1 MAIYKPSNFYP
12 NLEEIDLDENNT
24 FSCQI
29 NTSGNSVKAYQL
41 KFLTEDNVEVAKK
54 NAVNL
59 SSYVKN
65 KAFLNIENINSTNYS
80 ELTNGNNYKWTI
92 RVYDAPLNSTS
103 QPDTLICSGFLVGS
117 TENVIWTTNNKKI
130 EAERWIEF
138 KTTSS
143 QMMPLLETETDLTLP
158 TGTYTERHKIDWVTT
173 DLGND
178 KNITKIE
185 TDEAFTYNYINNT
198 TFSLYQCSDQHG
210 YNNVFVDPNDEIE
223 VGMGIDIF
231 NGGTSINSN
240 NVSKIIGYSADT
252 GEIRVQ
258 EPFKSIP
265 VNGYTYKLYK
275 KNDSGLWQQISFT
288 EPSNLI
294 GGAAITDSSFKVM
307 TNYYSSSTKN
317 LFIQPNINIKSD
329 ATNPNEIVFNDGT
342 RVDIVQNINS
352 SGKDITFNKL
362 DNTQWIVTIPSS
374 TSSFPV
380 IPKTKYKIYSDFM
393 DSMPENIF
401 YAKKSPT
408 IQIQYKNYNIAKEE
422 YVNISETPTEYK
434 SFRDV
439 SFKTLW
445 TSEQNVLIKNYQYL
459 LYDVNMNLISE
470 SDIIY
475 DNELEWHFRGLDTSR
490 NENIPNQYFIK
501 IIIEDEFG
509 KIFEKQNTFYI
520 FYNIN
525 ETITPLVVNLN
536 CDQTS
541 FDIEFTTPIY
551 VETSNALNKETV
563 EVENVDFRNG
573 YLNIP
578 LDNVANYSKIVAEEE
593 LYVDIPE
600 EFSYITCFQLSK
612 DLIYSIPSSNDN
624 TILLLQIGHKNN
636 LNTIDYYSLKLGSFE
651 KLYFHEQDST
661 ITVQE
666 NPNQFKLQLFKNEET
681 EPLQCFDGENYYDLS
696 EQVEGKDLIKSSKIN
711 FALQDNSENI
721 YEKVSILPNI
731 GESGKKYI
739 LTENYTI
746 GITNYSKGIYTY
758 TNSKWIKDL
767 SVEYIFIDS
776 LNTAPSLSFDDLNV
790 PDNCRG
796 GDNATINYIDTN
808 NVFIEASNIDY
819 NAETISNKWIRVFLY
834 IKSSNTGDI
843 VNCSIDLLKERG

>member
-41 KFLTEDNVEVAKK
+41 KFLTEDNVEIAKK
-54 NAVNL
+54 DAVDL
-59 SSYVKN
+59 TSYVKN
-65 KAFLNIENINSTNYS
+65 KAFLNIDNINSTNYS

-92 RVYDAPLNSTS
+92 RVYDASLNSTA

-185 TDEAFTYNYINNT
+185 TDEPFTYNYINNT
-198 TFSLYQCSDQHG
+198 TFSLYQCSDKHG

-231 NGGTSINSN
+231 NGSSSINSN

-265 VNGYTYKLYK
+265 INGYTYRLYK

-307 TNYYSSSTKN
+307 TNYYSSGTKN

-329 ATNPNEIVFNDGT
+329 ATNPNEIVFNNGV
-342 RVDIVQNINS
+342 RVDIIQNIDGK
-352 SGKDITFNKL
+352 GKDITFNKL

-401 YAKKSPT
+401 YAKKSPI
-408 IQIQYKNYNIAKEE
+408 IQMQYKNYNITEE
-422 YVNISETPTEYK
+422 KYIDISEIPTEYK
-434 SFRDV
+434 SFRDIG
-439 SFKTLW
+439 FRTLW
-445 TSEQNVLIKNYQYL
+445 ISEQNVLVKNYQYL

-509 KIFEKQNTFYI
+509 KIYEKQNTFYI

-536 CDQTS
+536 CNQTS

-551 VETSNALNKETV
+551 VETSDALGKKTV
-563 EVENVDFRNG
+563 EVGNVDFRNG

-578 LDNVANYSKIVAEEE
+578 LNNVANYSKVIAEEE

-612 DLIYSIPSSNDN
+612 DLIYSIPSSGDN
-624 TILLLQIGHKNN
+624 SILLLQIGHKNT

-651 KLYFHEQDST
+651 KLYFYEQDGI
-661 ITVQE
+661 ITVKE

-681 EPLQCFDGENYYDLS
+681 EPLQCFEGENYYDLS

-711 FALQDNSENI
+711 FALQDNSNNT
-721 YEKVSILPNI
+721 YEKVNFLPTI
-731 GESGKKYI
+731 GENNKKYI
-739 LTENYTI
+739 LTEDYTI

-776 LNTAPSLSFDDLNV
+776 LNTTPSLSFDDLNV
-790 PDNCRG
+790 PVNCRG
-796 GDNATINYIDTN
+796 EDDATINYIDTN
-808 NVFIEASNIDY
+808 NVFIESTNIDY

-834 IKSSNTGDI
+834 IKSSNTDEI

>member
-54 NAVNL
+54 SAVNL

-65 KAFLNIENINSTNYS
+65 KAFLNIDNINSTNYS

-130 EAERWIEF
+130 ESERWIEF

-185 TDEAFTYNYINNT
+185 TDEAFTYNYINDT
-198 TFSLYQCSDQHG
+198 TFSLYQCSDKHG

-231 NGGTSINSN
+231 NGSSSINSN

-265 VNGYTYKLYK
+265 VNGYTYRLYK

-307 TNYYSSSTKN
+307 TNYYSSDTKN

-329 ATNPNEIVFNDGT
+329 ATNPNEIVFNNGV
-342 RVDIVQNINS
+342 RVDIIQNIDGK
-352 SGKDITFNKL
+352 GKDITFNKL
-362 DNTQWIVTIPSS
+362 DNTQWIVTVPSS

-408 IQIQYKNYNIAKEE
+408 IQIQYKNYNIDEEE

-439 SFKTLW
+439 GFKTLW

-475 DNELEWHFRGLDTSR
+475 DNELEWYFRGLDTSR
-490 NENIPNQYFIK
+490 NENIPNQYFIR

-509 KIFEKQNTFYI
+509 KIYEKQNTFYI

-525 ETITPLVVNLN
+525 ETVTPLVVNLN
-536 CDQTS
+536 CNKTS

-551 VETSNALNKETV
+551 VETSDALGKKTV

-578 LDNVANYSKIVAEEE
+578 LDNVANYSKVVAEEE

-624 TILLLQIGHKNN
+624 SILLLQIGHKNN

-651 KLYFHEQDST
+651 KLYFYEQDGI
-661 ITVQE
+661 ITVKE

-681 EPLQCFDGENYYDLS
+681 EPLQCFEGENYYDLS

-767 SVEYIFIDS
+767 SVEYVFIDS
-776 LNTAPSLSFDDLNV
+776 LNTISSSSFDDLNV
-790 PDNCRG
+790 PINCRAE
-796 GDNATINYIDTN
+796 DNITINYIDTN
-808 NVFIEASNIDY
+808 NIYIESTNIDY
-819 NAETISNKWIRVFLY
+819 NAEMISNKWIRVYLY
-834 IKSSNTGDI
+834 IKNSNTGNI
-843 VNCSIDLLKERG
+843 VECSIDLLKERG

>member
-54 NAVNL
+54 SAVDL
-59 SSYVKN
+59 ASYVKN
-65 KAFLNIENINSTNYS
+65 KAFLNIDNINSTNYS
-80 ELTNGNNYKWTI
+80 GLTNGNNYKWTI

-185 TDEAFTYNYINNT
+185 TDEPFVYNYINNT
-198 TFSLYQCSDQHG
+198 TFNLYQCSDKHG

-231 NGGTSINSN
+231 NGGSSINSN
-240 NVSKIIGYSADT
+240 NVSKIIGYSTDT

-408 IQIQYKNYNIAKEE
+408 IQIQYKNYNIDEEE

-434 SFRDV
+434 SFRDI

-445 TSEQNVLIKNYQYL
+445 TSAQNVLIKNYQYL

-578 LDNVANYSKIVAEEE
+578 LDNVANYSKVVAEEE

-624 TILLLQIGHKNN
+624 SILLLQIGHKNN

-651 KLYFHEQDST
+651 KLYFYEQDGI
-661 ITVQE
+661 ITVKE

-681 EPLQCFDGENYYDLS
+681 EPLQCFEGENYYDLS

-776 LNTAPSLSFDDLNV
+776 LNTTPSLSFDDLNV
-790 PDNCRG
+790 PANCRG
-796 GDNATINYIDTN
+796 RDNATINYIDTN
-808 NVFIEASNIDY
+808 NVFIESSNIDY
-819 NAETISNKWIRVFLY
+819 NAETISNKWIRVYLY
-834 IKSSNTGDI
+834 IKNSNTGNI
-843 VNCSIDLLKERG
+843 VECSIDLLKERG

>member
-41 KFLTEDNVEVAKK
+41 KFLTEDNVEIAKK
-54 NAVNL
+54 DAVDL
-59 SSYVKN
+59 TSYVKN
-65 KAFLNIENINSTNYS
+65 KAFLNIDNINSTNYS

-92 RVYDAPLNSTS
+92 RVYDASLNSTA

-185 TDEAFTYNYINNT
+185 TDEPFTYNYINNT

-231 NGGTSINSN
+231 NGGSSINSN

-307 TNYYSSSTKN
+307 TNYYSSGTKN
-317 LFIQPNINIKSD
+317 LFIQPNINVKSD
-329 ATNPNEIVFNDGT
+329 ATNPNEIVFNNGV
-342 RVDIVQNINS
+342 RVDIIQNIDTK
-352 SGKDITFNKL
+352 GKDITFNKL

-401 YAKKSPT
+401 YAKKSPI
-408 IQIQYKNYNIAKEE
+408 IQMQYKNYNITEE
-422 YVNISETPTEYK
+422 KYIDISEIPTEYK
-434 SFRDV
+434 SFRDIG
-439 SFKTLW
+439 FRTLW
-445 TSEQNVLIKNYQYL
+445 ISEQNVLVKNYQYL

-475 DNELEWHFRGLDTSR
+475 DNELEWYFRGLDTSR

-509 KIFEKQNTFYI
+509 KIYEKQNTFYI

-525 ETITPLVVNLN
+525 EAITPLVVNLN
-536 CDQTS
+536 CNQTS

-551 VETSNALNKETV
+551 VETSDALGKKTV
-563 EVENVDFRNG
+563 EVGNVDFRNG

-578 LDNVANYSKIVAEEE
+578 LDNVANYSKVIAEEE

-612 DLIYSIPSSNDN
+612 DLIYSIPSSGDN
-624 TILLLQIGHKNN
+624 SILLLQIGHKNN

-651 KLYFHEQDST
+651 KLYFYEQDGI
-661 ITVQE
+661 ITVKE

-681 EPLQCFDGENYYDLS
+681 EPLQCFEGENYYDLS

-711 FALQDNSENI
+711 FALQDNSNNT
-721 YEKVSILPNI
+721 YEKVNFLPTI
-731 GESGKKYI
+731 GENNKKYI
-739 LTENYTI
+739 LTEDYTI
-746 GITNYSKGIYTY
+746 GITKYGKGIYTY

-767 SVEYIFIDS
+767 SVEYVFIDS
-776 LNTAPSLSFDDLNV
+776 LNTISSLSFDDLNV
-790 PDNCRG
+790 PINCRAE
-796 GDNATINYIDTN
+796 DNITINYIDTN
-808 NVFIEASNIDY
+808 NIYIESTNIDY
-819 NAETISNKWIRVFLY
+819 NAEMISNKWIRVYLY
-834 IKSSNTGDI
+834 IKNSNTGNI
-843 VNCSIDLLKERG
+843 VECSIDLLKERG

>member
-12 NLEEIDLDENNT
+12 NLEEIDLDEDNT

-138 KTTSS
+138 KTASS

-158 TGTYTERHKIDWVTT
+158 TGTYTERHKIDWVTA

-185 TDEAFTYNYINNT
+185 TDEPFTYNYINNT

-307 TNYYSSSTKN
+307 TNYYSSGTKN

-329 ATNPNEIVFNDGT
+329 ATNPNEIVFNNGV
-342 RVDIVQNINS
+342 RVDITQNIDS
-352 SGKDITFNKL
+352 KGKDITFNKL

-401 YAKKSPT
+401 YAKKSPI
-408 IQIQYKNYNIAKEE
+408 IQMQYKNYNITEEE
-422 YVNISETPTEYK
+422 YVNISELPTEYK
-434 SFRDV
+434 SFRDIG
-439 SFKTLW
+439 FKTLW
-445 TSEQNVLIKNYQYL
+445 ISEQNVLIKNYQYL

-536 CDQTS
+536 CNQTS

-551 VETSNALNKETV
+551 VETSDALGKKTV

-578 LDNVANYSKIVAEEE
+578 LDNVANYSKVVAEEE

-681 EPLQCFDGENYYDLS
+681 EPLQCFDGKNYYDLS

-711 FALQDNSENI
+711 FALQDNSENV

-776 LNTAPSLSFDDLNV
+776 LNTIPSLSFDDLNV

>member
-54 NAVNL
+54 DAVDL
-59 SSYVKN
+59 TSYVKN
-65 KAFLNIENINSTNYS
+65 KAFLNIDNINSTNYS

-92 RVYDAPLNSTS
+92 RVYDAPLNSTA

-117 TENVIWTTNNKKI
+117 TENVIWTINNKKI

-143 QMMPLLETETDLTLP
+143 QMMPLLDTETDLTLP
-158 TGTYTERHKIDWVTT
+158 TGTYRERHKIDWVTT

-185 TDEAFTYNYINNT
+185 TDEPFTYNYINNT

-231 NGGTSINSN
+231 NGSSSINSN

-265 VNGYTYKLYK
+265 VNGYTYRLYK

-307 TNYYSSSTKN
+307 TNYYSSGTKN
-317 LFIQPNINIKSD
+317 LFIQPNINVKSD
-329 ATNPNEIVFNDGT
+329 ATNPNEIVFNNGV
-342 RVDIVQNINS
+342 RVDIIQNIDS
-352 SGKDITFNKL
+352 KGKDITFNKL

-401 YAKKSPT
+401 YAKKSPI
-408 IQIQYKNYNIAKEE
+408 IQMQYKNYNITEEE
-422 YVNISETPTEYK
+422 YVNISELPTEYK
-434 SFRDV
+434 SFRDIG
-439 SFKTLW
+439 FRTLW
-445 TSEQNVLIKNYQYL
+445 MSEQNVLVKNYQYL

-475 DNELEWHFRGLDTSR
+475 DNELEWYFRGLDTSR

-536 CDQTS
+536 CNQTS

>member
-65 KAFLNIENINSTNYS
+65 KAFLNIDNINSTNYS

-103 QPDTLICSGFLVGS
+103 QPDTLICSGFLAGS

-173 DLGND
+173 DLGNN

-185 TDEAFTYNYINNT
+185 TDEPFTYNYINNT

-294 GGAAITDSSFKVM
+294 GGAAITESSFKVR
-307 TNYYSSSTKN
+307 TNYYSSGTKN

-329 ATNPNEIVFNDGT
+329 ATNPNEIVFNNGV
-342 RVDIVQNINS
+342 RVDIIQNIDGK
-352 SGKDITFNKL
+352 GKDITFNKL

-408 IQIQYKNYNIAKEE
+408 IQIQYKNYNIDEEE
-422 YVNISETPTEYK
+422 YVNISETPTGYK

-536 CDQTS
+536 CNQTS

-578 LDNVANYSKIVAEEE
+578 LDNVANYSKVVAEEE

-681 EPLQCFDGENYYDLS
+681 EPLQCFDGKNYYDLS

-711 FALQDNSENI
+711 FALQDNSGNV

-776 LNTAPSLSFDDLNV
+776 LNTTPSLSFDDLNV
-790 PDNCRG
+790 PVNCRG

-808 NVFIEASNIDY
+808 NVFIESSNIDY

-834 IKSSNTGDI
+834 VKSSNTGNI
-843 VNCSIDLLKERG
+843 VECSIDLLKERG

>member
-12 NLEEIDLDENNT
+12 NLEEIDLDEDNT

-143 QMMPLLETETDLTLP
+143 QMMPLLDTETDLTLP
-158 TGTYTERHKIDWVTT
+158 TGTYTERHKIAWVTA
-173 DLGND
+173 DLGNN

-185 TDEAFTYNYINNT
+185 TDEPFTYNYINNT

-231 NGGTSINSN
+231 NGSSSINSN

-265 VNGYTYKLYK
+265 INGYTYKLYK

-294 GGAAITDSSFKVM
+294 GGAAITESSFKVK
-307 TNYYSSSTKN
+307 TNYYSSGTKN

-408 IQIQYKNYNIAKEE
+408 IQIQYKNYNIDEEE

-434 SFRDV
+434 SFRDI

-445 TSEQNVLIKNYQYL
+445 TSAQNVLIKNYQYL

-536 CDQTS
+536 CNQTS

-681 EPLQCFDGENYYDLS
+681 EPLQCFDGKNYYDLS

-711 FALQDNSENI
+711 FALQDNSENV

-776 LNTAPSLSFDDLNV
+776 LNTIPSLSFDDLNV

>member
-54 NAVNL
+54 DAVDL
-59 SSYVKN
+59 TSYVKN
-65 KAFLNIENINSTNYS
+65 KAFLNIDNINSTNYS

-92 RVYDAPLNSTS
+92 RVYDASLNSTA

-117 TENVIWTTNNKKI
+117 TENVIWTANNKKI

-158 TGTYTERHKIDWVTT
+158 TGTYTERHKIDWVTI

-185 TDEAFTYNYINNT
+185 TDEPFTYNYINNT

-231 NGGTSINSN
+231 NGGSSINSN

-258 EPFKSIP
+258 EPFKRIP

-307 TNYYSSSTKN
+307 TNYYSSGTKN
-317 LFIQPNINIKSD
+317 LFIQPNINVKSD
-329 ATNPNEIVFNDGT
+329 ATNPNEIVFNNGV
-342 RVDIVQNINS
+342 RVDIVQSIDS
-352 SGKDITFNKL
+352 KGKDITFNKL
-362 DNTQWIVTIPSS
+362 DNTQWIVTVPSS

-401 YAKKSPT
+401 YAKKSPI
-408 IQIQYKNYNIAKEE
+408 IQMQYKNYNITEE
-422 YVNISETPTEYK
+422 KYIDISEIPTEYK

-439 SFKTLW
+439 GFKTLW
-445 TSEQNVLIKNYQYL
+445 ISEQNVLVKNYQYL
-459 LYDVNMNLISE
+459 LYDANMNLISE

-475 DNELEWHFRGLDTSR
+475 DNELEWYFRGLDTSR

-509 KIFEKQNTFYI
+509 KIYEKQNTFYI

-525 ETITPLVVNLN
+525 EAITPLVVNLN
-536 CDQTS
+536 CNQTS

-551 VETSNALNKETV
+551 VETSDALGKKTV
-563 EVENVDFRNG
+563 EVGNVDFRNG

-578 LDNVANYSKIVAEEE
+578 LNNVANYSKVIAEEE

-612 DLIYSIPSSNDN
+612 DLIYSIPSSGDN
-624 TILLLQIGHKNN
+624 SILLLQIGHKNN

-651 KLYFHEQDST
+651 KLYFYEQDGT
-661 ITVQE
+661 ITVKE
-666 NPNQFKLQLFKNEET
+666 NPNQFKLQLFKNGET
-681 EPLQCFDGENYYDLS
+681 EPLQCFEGENYYDLS
-696 EQVEGKDLIKSSKIN
+696 EQIEGKDLVKSSKIN
-711 FALQDNSENI
+711 FALQDNSNNT
-721 YEKVSILPNI
+721 YEKVNFLPTI
-731 GESGKKYI
+731 GENNKKYI
-739 LTENYTI
+739 LTEDYTI
-746 GITNYSKGIYTY
+746 GITKYNKGIYIY
-758 TNSKWIKDL
+758 KNSKWTKDL

-776 LNTAPSLSFDDLNV
+776 LNTVSSLSFDDLNV

-796 GDNATINYIDTN
+796 EDNATINYIDTN
-808 NVFIEASNIDY
+808 NVFIESSNIDY

>member
-1 MAIYKPSNFYP
+1 
-12 NLEEIDLDENNT
+12 
-24 FSCQI
+24 
-29 NTSGNSVKAYQL
+29 
-41 KFLTEDNVEVAKK
+41 
-54 NAVNL
+54 
-59 SSYVKN
+59 
-65 KAFLNIENINSTNYS
+65 
-80 ELTNGNNYKWTI
+80 
-92 RVYDAPLNSTS
+92 
-103 QPDTLICSGFLVGS
+103 
-117 TENVIWTTNNKKI
+117 
-130 EAERWIEF
+130 
-138 KTTSS
+138 
-143 QMMPLLETETDLTLP
+143 MMPLLETETDLTLP

-185 TDEAFTYNYINNT
+185 TDEAFTYNYINDT
-198 TFSLYQCSDQHG
+198 TFSLYQCSDKHG

-231 NGGTSINSN
+231 NGSSSINSN

-265 VNGYTYKLYK
+265 VNGYTYRLYK
-275 KNDSGLWQQISFT
+275 KNDSGSWQQISFT
-288 EPSNLI
+288 ELSNLI

-307 TNYYSSSTKN
+307 TNYYSSDTKN

-329 ATNPNEIVFNDGT
+329 ATNPNEIVFNNGV
-342 RVDIVQNINS
+342 RVDIIQNIDGK
-352 SGKDITFNKL
+352 GKDITFNKL

-408 IQIQYKNYNIAKEE
+408 IQIQYKNYNIDEEE

-536 CDQTS
+536 CNQTS

-551 VETSNALNKETV
+551 VETSDALGKKTV

-776 LNTAPSLSFDDLNV
+776 LNIAPSLSFDDLNV

-808 NVFIEASNIDY
+808 NVFIESTNIDY
-819 NAETISNKWIRVFLY
+819 NAEMISNKWIRVYLY
-834 IKSSNTGDI
+834 IKNSNTGNI
-843 VNCSIDLLKERG
+843 VECSIDLLKERG

>member
-12 NLEEIDLDENNT
+12 NLEEIDLDEDNT

-138 KTTSS
+138 KTASS

-158 TGTYTERHKIDWVTT
+158 TGTYTERHKIDWVTA

-185 TDEAFTYNYINNT
+185 TDEPFTYNYINNT

-231 NGGTSINSN
+231 NGGISINSN

-307 TNYYSSSTKN
+307 TNYYSSGTKN
-317 LFIQPNINIKSD
+317 LFIQPNINVKSD
-329 ATNPNEIVFNDGT
+329 ATNPNEIVFNNGV
-342 RVDIVQNINS
+342 RVDITQNIDS
-352 SGKDITFNKL
+352 KGKDITFNKL

-401 YAKKSPT
+401 YAKKSPI
-408 IQIQYKNYNIAKEE
+408 IQMQYKNYNITEEE
-422 YVNISETPTEYK
+422 YVNISELPTEYK
-434 SFRDV
+434 SFRDIG
-439 SFKTLW
+439 FKTLW
-445 TSEQNVLIKNYQYL
+445 ISEQNVLIKNYQYL

-536 CDQTS
+536 CNQTS

-551 VETSNALNKETV
+551 VETSDALGKKTV

-578 LDNVANYSKIVAEEE
+578 LDNVANYSKVVAEEE

-681 EPLQCFDGENYYDLS
+681 EPLQCFDGKNYYDLS

-711 FALQDNSENI
+711 FALQDNSENV

-776 LNTAPSLSFDDLNV
+776 LNTIPSLSFDDLNV

>member
-12 NLEEIDLDENNT
+12 NLEEIDLDEDNT

-138 KTTSS
+138 KTASS

-158 TGTYTERHKIDWVTT
+158 TGTYTERHKIDWVTA

-185 TDEAFTYNYINNT
+185 TDEPFTYNYINNT

-231 NGGTSINSN
+231 NGGISINSN

-307 TNYYSSSTKN
+307 TNYYSSGTKN
-317 LFIQPNINIKSD
+317 LFIQPNINVKSD
-329 ATNPNEIVFNDGT
+329 ATNPNEIVFNNGV
-342 RVDIVQNINS
+342 RVDITQNIDS
-352 SGKDITFNKL
+352 KGKDITFNKL

-401 YAKKSPT
+401 YAKKSPI
-408 IQIQYKNYNIAKEE
+408 IQMQYKNYNITEEE
-422 YVNISETPTEYK
+422 YVNISELPTEYK
-434 SFRDV
+434 SFRDIG
-439 SFKTLW
+439 FKTLW
-445 TSEQNVLIKNYQYL
+445 ISEQNVLIKNYQYL

-536 CDQTS
+536 CNQTS

-551 VETSNALNKETV
+551 VETSDALGKKTV

-578 LDNVANYSKIVAEEE
+578 LDNVANYSKVVAEEE

-651 KLYFHEQDST
+651 KLYFYEQDGT

-666 NPNQFKLQLFKNEET
+666 NPNQFKLQLFKNEEIK
-681 EPLQCFDGENYYDLS
+681 PLQCFDGENYYDLS

-711 FALQDNSENI
+711 FALQDNSENV

-731 GESGKKYI
+731 GESNKKYI

-776 LNTAPSLSFDDLNV
+776 LNTTPSLSFDDLNV
-790 PDNCRG
+790 PVNCRG

-808 NVFIEASNIDY
+808 NVFIESSNIDY

-834 IKSSNTGDI
+834 IKSSNTEKI

>member
-29 NTSGNSVKAYQL
+29 NTSGNSAKAYQL

-54 NAVNL
+54 NAVDL
-59 SSYVKN
+59 TSYVKN
-65 KAFLNIENINSTNYS
+65 KAFLNIDNINSTNYS

-92 RVYDAPLNSTS
+92 RVYDAPLNSTA

-185 TDEAFTYNYINNT
+185 TDEPFTYNYINNT

-231 NGGTSINSN
+231 NGGSSINSN

-307 TNYYSSSTKN
+307 TNYYSSGTKN

-329 ATNPNEIVFNDGT
+329 ATNPNEIVFNNGV
-342 RVDIVQNINS
+342 RVDIIQNIDS
-352 SGKDITFNKL
+352 KGKDITFNKL

-401 YAKKSPT
+401 YAKKSPI
-408 IQIQYKNYNIAKEE
+408 IQMQYKNYNITEE
-422 YVNISETPTEYK
+422 KYIDISEIPTEYK
-434 SFRDV
+434 SFRDIG
-439 SFKTLW
+439 FRTLW
-445 TSEQNVLIKNYQYL
+445 ISEQNVLVKNYQYL

-470 SDIIY
+470 SDVIY
-475 DNELEWHFRGLDTSR
+475 DNELEWYFRGLDTSR

-509 KIFEKQNTFYI
+509 KIYEKQNTFYI

-536 CDQTS
+536 CNQTS

-551 VETSNALNKETV
+551 VETSDALGKKTV
-563 EVENVDFRNG
+563 EVGNVDFRNG

-578 LDNVANYSKIVAEEE
+578 LNNVANYSKVIAEEE

-612 DLIYSIPSSNDN
+612 DLIYSIPSSGDN
-624 TILLLQIGHKNN
+624 SILLLQIGHKNT

-651 KLYFHEQDST
+651 KLYFYEQDGI
-661 ITVQE
+661 ITVKE

-681 EPLQCFDGENYYDLS
+681 EPLQCFEGENYYDLS

-711 FALQDNSENI
+711 FALQDNSNNT
-721 YEKVSILPNI
+721 YEKVNFLPTI
-731 GESGKKYI
+731 GENNKKYI
-739 LTENYTI
+739 LTEDYTI
-746 GITNYSKGIYTY
+746 GITKYSKGIYTY

-767 SVEYIFIDS
+767 SVEYVFIDS
-776 LNTAPSLSFDDLNV
+776 LNTISSLSFDDLNV
-790 PDNCRG
+790 PINCRAE
-796 GDNATINYIDTN
+796 DNITINYIDTN
-808 NVFIEASNIDY
+808 NIYIESTNIDY
-819 NAETISNKWIRVFLY
+819 NAEMISNKWIRVYLY
-834 IKSSNTGDI
+834 IKNSNTENI
-843 VNCSIDLLKERG
+843 VECSIDLLKERG

>member
-231 NGGTSINSN
+231 NGGSSINSN

-329 ATNPNEIVFNDGT
+329 ATNPNEIVFNNGV
-342 RVDIVQNINS
+342 RVDITQNINS
-352 SGKDITFNKL
+352 SGKDVTFNKL
-362 DNTQWIVTIPSS
+362 DNTQWIVTVPSS

-408 IQIQYKNYNIAKEE
+408 IQIQYKNYNIDEEE

-525 ETITPLVVNLN
+525 ETITPLAVNLN
-536 CDQTS
+536 CNQTS

-551 VETSNALNKETV
+551 VETSDALGKKTV

-666 NPNQFKLQLFKNEET
+666 NPNQFKLQLFKNGET
-681 EPLQCFDGENYYDLS
+681 EPLQCFEGENYYDLS

-721 YEKVSILPNI
+721 YEKVSTLPSI
-731 GESGKKYI
+731 GESDKKYI

-767 SVEYIFIDS
+767 SVEYVFIDS
-776 LNTAPSLSFDDLNV
+776 LNTIPSSSFDDLNV
-790 PDNCRG
+790 PINCRAE
-796 GDNATINYIDTN
+796 DNITINYIDTN
-808 NVFIEASNIDY
+808 NIYIESTNIDY
-819 NAETISNKWIRVFLY
+819 NAEMISNKWIRVYLY
-834 IKSSNTGDI
+834 IKNSNTGNI
-843 VNCSIDLLKERG
+843 VECSIDLLKERG

>member
-54 NAVNL
+54 NAVDL
-59 SSYVKN
+59 TSYVKN
-65 KAFLNIENINSTNYS
+65 KAFLNIDNINSTNYS
-80 ELTNGNNYKWTI
+80 GLTNGNNYKWTI

-185 TDEAFTYNYINNT
+185 TDEPFTYNYINNT
-198 TFSLYQCSDQHG
+198 TFSLYQCSDKHG

-231 NGGTSINSN
+231 NGGSSINSN

-265 VNGYTYKLYK
+265 INGYTYKLYK

-307 TNYYSSSTKN
+307 TNYYSSGVKN
-317 LFIQPNINIKSD
+317 LFIQPNINVKSD
-329 ATNPNEIVFNDGT
+329 ATNPNEIVFNNGI
-342 RVDIVQNINS
+342 RVDIVQNIDS
-352 SGKDITFNKL
+352 KGKDITFNKL

-408 IQIQYKNYNIAKEE
+408 IQIQYKNYNIDEEE
-422 YVNISETPTEYK
+422 YVNISEAPTEYK

-439 SFKTLW
+439 GFKTLW

-459 LYDVNMNLISE
+459 LYDANMNLISE
-470 SDIIY
+470 SDVIY
-475 DNELEWHFRGLDTSR
+475 DNELEWYFRGLDTSR

-536 CDQTS
+536 CNQTS

-551 VETSNALNKETV
+551 VETSDALNKETV
-563 EVENVDFRNG
+563 EIENVDFRNG

-578 LDNVANYSKIVAEEE
+578 LNNVANYSKVVAEEE

-612 DLIYSIPSSNDN
+612 DLIYSIPSRNDN
-624 TILLLQIGHKNN
+624 SILLLQIGHKNN

-651 KLYFHEQDST
+651 KLYFYEQDGT

-696 EQVEGKDLIKSSKIN
+696 EQVEGKDLVKSSKIN

-721 YEKVSILPNI
+721 YEKVSILPNV
-731 GESGKKYI
+731 GENNKKYI

-758 TNSKWIKDL
+758 VNSKWTKDL

-796 GDNATINYIDTN
+796 EDNVTINYIDTN
-808 NVFIEASNIDY
+808 NVFIESTNIDY
-819 NAETISNKWIRVFLY
+819 NVEMISNKWIRVFLY
-834 IKSSNTGDI
+834 IKSSNTDEI

>member
-12 NLEEIDLDENNT
+12 NLEEIDLDEDNT

-158 TGTYTERHKIDWVTT
+158 TGTYTERHKIDWVTA

-185 TDEAFTYNYINNT
+185 TDEPFTYNYINNT

-223 VGMGIDIF
+223 MGMGIDIF

-307 TNYYSSSTKN
+307 TNYYSSGTKN

-329 ATNPNEIVFNDGT
+329 ATNPNEIVFNNGV
-342 RVDIVQNINS
+342 RVDITQNINS
-352 SGKDITFNKL
+352 SGKDVTFNKL

-401 YAKKSPT
+401 YAKKSPI
-408 IQIQYKNYNIAKEE
+408 IQMQYKNYNITEEE
-422 YVNISETPTEYK
+422 YVNISELPTEYK
-434 SFRDV
+434 SFRDIG
-439 SFKTLW
+439 FKTLW

-475 DNELEWHFRGLDTSR
+475 DNELEWYFRGLDTSR

-536 CDQTS
+536 CNQTS

-551 VETSNALNKETV
+551 VETSDALGKKTV

-578 LDNVANYSKIVAEEE
+578 LDNVANYSKVVTEEE

-651 KLYFHEQDST
+651 KLYFYEQDGA

-711 FALQDNSENI
+711 FALQDNSENV

-731 GESGKKYI
+731 GESNKKYI

-758 TNSKWIKDL
+758 TNSKWTKDL

-776 LNTAPSLSFDDLNV
+776 LNTTPSLSFDDLNV
-790 PDNCRG
+790 PVNCRG

-808 NVFIEASNIDY
+808 NVFIESSNIDY

-834 IKSSNTGDI
+834 IKSSNTEKI

>member
-54 NAVNL
+54 DAVDL
-59 SSYVKN
+59 TSYVKN
-65 KAFLNIENINSTNYS
+65 KAFLNIDNINSTNYS

-92 RVYDAPLNSTS
+92 RVYDASLNSTA

-185 TDEAFTYNYINNT
+185 TDEPFTYNYINNT

-231 NGGTSINSN
+231 NGSSSINSN

-265 VNGYTYKLYK
+265 VNGYTYRLYK

-307 TNYYSSSTKN
+307 TNYYSSGTKN

-329 ATNPNEIVFNDGT
+329 ATNPNEIVFNNGV
-342 RVDIVQNINS
+342 RVDIIQNIGS
-352 SGKDITFNKL
+352 KGKDITFNKL

-374 TSSFPV
+374 TSAFPV

-401 YAKKSPT
+401 YAKKSPI
-408 IQIQYKNYNIAKEE
+408 IQMQYKNYNITEE
-422 YVNISETPTEYK
+422 KYIDISEIPTEYK
-434 SFRDV
+434 PFRDIG
-439 SFKTLW
+439 FRTLW
-445 TSEQNVLIKNYQYL
+445 ISEQNVLVKNYQYL

-475 DNELEWHFRGLDTSR
+475 DNELEWYFRGLDTSR
-490 NENIPNQYFIK
+490 NENIPNQYFIR

-509 KIFEKQNTFYI
+509 KIYEKQNTFYI

-525 ETITPLVVNLN
+525 ETVTPLVVNLN
-536 CDQTS
+536 CNQTS

-551 VETSNALNKETV
+551 VETSDALGKKTV
-563 EVENVDFRNG
+563 EVGNVDFRNG

-578 LDNVANYSKIVAEEE
+578 LNNVANYSKVIAEEE

-612 DLIYSIPSSNDN
+612 DLIYSIPSSGDN
-624 TILLLQIGHKNN
+624 SILLLQIGHKNN

-651 KLYFHEQDST
+651 KLYFYEQDGT
-661 ITVQE
+661 ITVKE
-666 NPNQFKLQLFKNEET
+666 NPNQFKLQLFKNGET
-681 EPLQCFDGENYYDLS
+681 EPLQCFEGENYYDLS

-721 YEKVSILPNI
+721 YEKVSTLPSI
-731 GESGKKYI
+731 GESNKKYI
-739 LTENYTI
+739 LTEDYTV
-746 GITNYSKGIYTY
+746 GITKYSKGIYTY

-767 SVEYIFIDS
+767 SVEYVFIDS
-776 LNTAPSLSFDDLNV
+776 LNTISSSSFDDLNV
-790 PDNCRG
+790 PINCRAE
-796 GDNATINYIDTN
+796 DNITINYIDTN
-808 NVFIEASNIDY
+808 NIYIESTNIDY
-819 NAETISNKWIRVFLY
+819 NAEMISNKWIRVYLY
-834 IKSSNTGDI
+834 IKNSNTGNI
-843 VNCSIDLLKERG
+843 VECSIDLLKERG

>member
-54 NAVNL
+54 NAVDL
-59 SSYVKN
+59 TSYVKN
-65 KAFLNIENINSTNYS
+65 KAFLNIDNINSTNYS

-92 RVYDAPLNSTS
+92 RVYDAPLNSTA

-117 TENVIWTTNNKKI
+117 TENVIWTINNKKI

-143 QMMPLLETETDLTLP
+143 QMMPLLDTETDLTLP
-158 TGTYTERHKIDWVTT
+158 TGTYRERHKIDWVTT

-185 TDEAFTYNYINNT
+185 TDEPFTYNYINNT

-231 NGGTSINSN
+231 NGSSSINSN

-265 VNGYTYKLYK
+265 VNGYTYRLYK

-307 TNYYSSSTKN
+307 TNYYSSGTKN
-317 LFIQPNINIKSD
+317 LFIQPNINVKSD
-329 ATNPNEIVFNDGT
+329 ATNPNEIVFNNGV
-342 RVDIVQNINS
+342 RVDIIQNIDTK
-352 SGKDITFNKL
+352 GKDITFNKL

-401 YAKKSPT
+401 YAKKSPI
-408 IQIQYKNYNIAKEE
+408 IQMQYKNYNIAEE
-422 YVNISETPTEYK
+422 KYVDISEIPTEYK
-434 SFRDV
+434 SFRDIG
-439 SFKTLW
+439 FRTLW
-445 TSEQNVLIKNYQYL
+445 ISEQNVLVKNYQYL

-475 DNELEWHFRGLDTSR
+475 DNELEWYFRGLDTSR

-509 KIFEKQNTFYI
+509 KIYEKQNTFYI

-536 CDQTS
+536 CNQTS

-551 VETSNALNKETV
+551 VETSDALGKKTV
-563 EVENVDFRNG
+563 EIENVDFRNG

-578 LDNVANYSKIVAEEE
+578 LDNVANYSKVIAEEE

-612 DLIYSIPSSNDN
+612 DLIYSIPSSGDN
-624 TILLLQIGHKNN
+624 SILLLQIGHKNS
-636 LNTIDYYSLKLGSFE
+636 LNEIDYYSLKLGSFE
-651 KLYFHEQDST
+651 KLHFYEQDG
-661 ITVQE
+661 ITKVEE
-666 NPNQFKLQLFKNEET
+666 NSKQFRLQLFKNEET
-681 EPLQCFDGENYYDLS
+681 EPLQCFEGENYYDLS

-711 FALQDNSENI
+711 FALQDNSNNT
-721 YEKVSILPNI
+721 YEKVNFLPTI
-731 GESGKKYI
+731 GENNKKYI
-739 LTENYTI
+739 LTEDYTI
-746 GITNYSKGIYTY
+746 GITKYSKGIYTY

-767 SVEYIFIDS
+767 SVEYVFIDS
-776 LNTAPSLSFDDLNV
+776 LNTISSLSFDDLNV
-790 PDNCRG
+790 PINCRG
-796 GDNATINYIDTN
+796 EDDTTIKYTDTN
-808 NVFIEASNIDY
+808 NIYIESANIDY
-819 NAETISNKWIRVFLY
+819 NAEMISNKWIRVYLY
-834 IKSSNTGDI
+834 IKNSDI
-843 VNCSIDLLKERG
+843 EDIAECSIDLLKERG

>member
-185 TDEAFTYNYINNT
+185 TDEPFTYNYINNT

-231 NGGTSINSN
+231 NGGSSINSN

-265 VNGYTYKLYK
+265 INGYTYRLYK

-307 TNYYSSSTKN
+307 TNYYSSGTKN

-362 DNTQWIVTIPSS
+362 DNTQWIVTVPSS

-408 IQIQYKNYNIAKEE
+408 IQIQYKNYNIDEEE

-434 SFRDV
+434 SFRDI

-445 TSEQNVLIKNYQYL
+445 TSAQNVLIKNYQYL

-551 VETSNALNKETV
+551 VETSDALGKKTV

-578 LDNVANYSKIVAEEE
+578 LDNVANYSKVVAEEE

-681 EPLQCFDGENYYDLS
+681 EPLQCFDGKNYYDLS

-721 YEKVSILPNI
+721 YEKVSTLPSI
-731 GESGKKYI
+731 GESDKKYI

-767 SVEYIFIDS
+767 SVEYVFIDS
-776 LNTAPSLSFDDLNV
+776 LNTIPSSSFDDLNV
-790 PDNCRG
+790 PINCRAE
-796 GDNATINYIDTN
+796 DNITINYIDTN
-808 NVFIEASNIDY
+808 NIYIESTNIDY
-819 NAETISNKWIRVFLY
+819 NAEMISNKWIRVYLY
-834 IKSSNTGDI
+834 IKNSNTGNI
-843 VNCSIDLLKERG
+843 VECSIDLLKERG

>member
-265 VNGYTYKLYK
+265 INGYTYRLYK

-307 TNYYSSSTKN
+307 TNYYSSGTKN

-408 IQIQYKNYNIAKEE
+408 IQIQYKNYNIDEEE

-434 SFRDV
+434 SFRDI

-445 TSEQNVLIKNYQYL
+445 TSAQNVLIKNYQYL

-536 CDQTS
+536 CNQTS

-661 ITVQE
+661 IIVQE

-681 EPLQCFDGENYYDLS
+681 EPLQCFDGKNYYDLS

-711 FALQDNSENI
+711 FALQDNSENV

-776 LNTAPSLSFDDLNV
+776 LNTTPSLSFDDLNV
-790 PDNCRG
+790 PVNCRG
-796 GDNATINYIDTN
+796 RDNATINYIDTN

>member
-12 NLEEIDLDENNT
+12 NLEEIDLDEDNT

-130 EAERWIEF
+130 GAERWIEF

-185 TDEAFTYNYINNT
+185 TDEPFTYNYINNT

-288 EPSNLI
+288 KPSNLI

-307 TNYYSSSTKN
+307 TNYYSSGTKN
-317 LFIQPNINIKSD
+317 LFIQPNINVKSD
-329 ATNPNEIVFNDGT
+329 ATNPNEIVFNNGV
-342 RVDIVQNINS
+342 RVDITQNIDS
-352 SGKDITFNKL
+352 KGKDITFNKL
-362 DNTQWIVTIPSS
+362 DNTQWIVTVPSS

-401 YAKKSPT
+401 YAKKSPI
-408 IQIQYKNYNIAKEE
+408 IQMQYKNYNITEE
-422 YVNISETPTEYK
+422 KYIDISEIPTEYK
-434 SFRDV
+434 SFRDIG
-439 SFKTLW
+439 FKTLW
-445 TSEQNVLIKNYQYL
+445 ISEQNVLVKNYQYL

-490 NENIPNQYFIK
+490 NENVPNQYFIK

-509 KIFEKQNTFYI
+509 KIYEKQNTFYI

-525 ETITPLVVNLN
+525 EAITPLVVNLN
-536 CDQTS
+536 CNQTS

-551 VETSNALNKETV
+551 VETSDALGKKTV
-563 EVENVDFRNG
+563 EVGNVDFRNG

-578 LDNVANYSKIVAEEE
+578 LNNVANYSKVIAEEE

-612 DLIYSIPSSNDN
+612 DLIYSIPSSGDN
-624 TILLLQIGHKNN
+624 SILLLRIGHKNN

-651 KLYFHEQDST
+651 KLYFYEQDGT
-661 ITVQE
+661 ITVKE
-666 NPNQFKLQLFKNEET
+666 NPNQFKLQLFKNGET
-681 EPLQCFDGENYYDLS
+681 EPLQCFEGENYYDLS

-721 YEKVSILPNI
+721 YEKVSTLPSI
-731 GESGKKYI
+731 GESNKKYI
-739 LTENYTI
+739 LTEDYTI
-746 GITNYSKGIYTY
+746 GITSYSKGIYTY
-758 TNSKWIKDL
+758 TKSKWIKDL
-767 SVEYIFIDS
+767 SVEYVFIDS
-776 LNTAPSLSFDDLNV
+776 LNTISSLSFDDLNV
-790 PDNCRG
+790 PINCRAE
-796 GDNATINYIDTN
+796 DNITINYIDTN
-808 NVFIEASNIDY
+808 NIYIESTNIDY
-819 NAETISNKWIRVFLY
+819 NAEMISNKWIRVYLY
-834 IKSSNTGDI
+834 IKNSNTDN
-843 VNCSIDLLKERG
+843 VVECSIDLLKERG

>member
-12 NLEEIDLDENNT
+12 NLEEIDLDEDNT

-130 EAERWIEF
+130 GAERWIEF

-185 TDEAFTYNYINNT
+185 TDEPFTYNYINNT

-288 EPSNLI
+288 KPSNLI

-307 TNYYSSSTKN
+307 TNYYSSGTKN
-317 LFIQPNINIKSD
+317 LFIQPNINVKSD
-329 ATNPNEIVFNDGT
+329 ATNPNEIVFNNGV
-342 RVDIVQNINS
+342 RVDITQNIDS
-352 SGKDITFNKL
+352 KGKDITFNKL
-362 DNTQWIVTIPSS
+362 DNTQWIVTVPSS

-401 YAKKSPT
+401 YAKKSPI
-408 IQIQYKNYNIAKEE
+408 IQMQYKNYNITEE
-422 YVNISETPTEYK
+422 KYIDISEIPTEYK
-434 SFRDV
+434 SFRDIG
-439 SFKTLW
+439 FKTLW
-445 TSEQNVLIKNYQYL
+445 ISEQNVLVKNYQYL

-490 NENIPNQYFIK
+490 NENVPNQYFIK

-509 KIFEKQNTFYI
+509 KIYEKQNTFYI

-525 ETITPLVVNLN
+525 EAITPLVVNLN
-536 CDQTS
+536 CNQTS
-541 FDIEFTTPIY
+541 FDVEFTTPIY
-551 VETSNALNKETV
+551 VETSDALGKKTV
-563 EVENVDFRNG
+563 EVGNVDFRNG

-578 LDNVANYSKIVAEEE
+578 LNNVANYSKVIAEEE

-612 DLIYSIPSSNDN
+612 DLIYSIPSSGDN
-624 TILLLQIGHKNN
+624 SILLLRIGHKNN

-651 KLYFHEQDST
+651 KLYFYEQDGT
-661 ITVQE
+661 ITVKE
-666 NPNQFKLQLFKNEET
+666 NPNQFKLQLFKNGET
-681 EPLQCFDGENYYDLS
+681 EPLQCFEGENYYDLS

-721 YEKVSILPNI
+721 YEKVSTLPSI
-731 GESGKKYI
+731 GESNKKYI
-739 LTENYTI
+739 LTEDYTI
-746 GITNYSKGIYTY
+746 GITSYSKGIYTY
-758 TNSKWIKDL
+758 TKSKWIKDL
-767 SVEYIFIDS
+767 SVEYVFIDS
-776 LNTAPSLSFDDLNV
+776 LNTISSLSFDDLNV
-790 PDNCRG
+790 PINCRAE
-796 GDNATINYIDTN
+796 DNITINYIDTN
-808 NVFIEASNIDY
+808 NIYIESTNIDY
-819 NAETISNKWIRVFLY
+819 NAEMISNKWIRVYLY
-834 IKSSNTGDI
+834 IKNSNTDN
-843 VNCSIDLLKERG
+843 VVECSIDLLKERG